1 MPVFT
6 SPARRGRRTG
16 TIIVF
21 AVPMLDGGIYGG
33 KVYVVLELIG
43 SVLGIIVID
52 LVLSG
57 DNAVVIGMAARS
69 LPPNQRRRAIIFGGG
84 AAVALRILF
93 TAIAALL
100 LEIPLL
106 HFMGGIL
113 LVYITFKLLRS
124 GTGEENVREGHN
136 MLDAIR
142 VIVLA
147 DVVMSLD
154 NMLAVGAQAHGDL
167 RLLLFGLALSIPL
180 LLAGSDIVATL
191 MGRFP
196 WLVWVGATILVW
208 TAGQMMVEDPLMH
221 PYFAILPNA
230 AMVFPALVVLVVLGT
245 SWMLSS

>member
-1 MPVFT
+1 M
-6 SPARRGRRTG
+6 SIAR
-16 TIIVF
+16 
-21 AVPMLDGGIYGG
+21 
-33 KVYVVLELIG
+33 VYDVLELIG

-69 LPPNQRRRAIIFGGG
+69 LPPDQRRRAIIFGGG

-106 HFMGGIL
+106 HFVGGLL
-113 LVYITFKLLRS
+113 LVYVAFKLLRS
-124 GTGEENVREGHN
+124 ETGEENVREGN
-136 MLDAIR
+136 NLLDAIR

-180 LLAGSDIVATL
+180 LLIGSNIVATL

-196 WLVWVGATILVW
+196 WLVWLGAAVLAW
-208 TAGQMMVEDPLMH
+208 TAGQMMVEDPLAH
-221 PYFAILPNA
+221 PFFEFLPTPDV
-230 AMVFPALVVLVVLGT
+230 VFPVVVVLLVLGV
-245 SWMLSS
+245 SWALSKRNTPGGGLGEERSLPAADAAS

>member
-1 MPVFT
+1 
-6 SPARRGRRTG
+6 
-16 TIIVF
+16 
-21 AVPMLDGGIYGG
+21 
-33 KVYVVLELIG
+33 VYDVLELIG
-43 SVLGIIVID
+43 SVLGIVVID

-69 LPPNQRRRAIIFGGG
+69 LRPDQRRRAIIFGGG
-84 AAVALRILF
+84 AAVVLRILF

-106 HFMGGIL
+106 HFVGGLL
-113 LVYITFKLLRS
+113 LVYIAFKLLRS
-124 GTGEENVREGHN
+124 ETGEKNAREGSS

-180 LLAGSDIVATL
+180 LLIGSNVVATL
-191 MGRFP
+191 MGRLP
-196 WLVWVGATILVW
+196 WLVWLGAAVLAW
-208 TAGQMMVEDPLMH
+208 TAGQMMVEDRLAH
-221 PYFAILPNA
+221 PYFALLPTPDV
-230 AMVFPALVVLVVLGT
+230 VFPVLVVLLVLGV
-245 SWMLSS
+245 SWALSRRDTPGGGLGEERSLPAADAAS